1 MKECFNSPYGHRH
14 FPEYAETIDF
24 DKGSEYEV
32 EGSKS
37 ESVRMLSSAAK
48 ESGVWLIGG
57 MGTHSTAC
65 RPLTYLTERFDT
77 GEGFL

>member
-1 MKECFNSPYGHRH
+1 MKECFNSPYGYRY
-14 FPEYAETIDF
+14 FSEYAETIDF
-24 DKGSEYEV
+24 DKDSEYEV

-57 MGTHSTAC
+57 MGIYSMAWSSSD
-65 RPLTYLTERFDT
+65 LSD
-77 GEGFL
+77 

>member
-1 MKECFNSPYGHRH
+1 MKECFNSPYGYRH

-24 DKGSEYEV
+24 DKDSEYEV

-57 MGTHSTAC
+57 MGIYSIAW
-65 RPLTYLTERFDT
+65 PSSDLSD
-77 GEGFL
+77 